1 MDFKTG
7 LPKLAVVVVT
17 IAAVAIVVGKLQ
29 GPGDESAGAG
39 ANVKVPALSAS
50 AVQGEKLFEAN
61 CSSCHGKNGSGTE
74 QGPPLIHKIYEP
86 NHHGDMSFVLAA
98 KRGVRAHHWSFGN
111 MPAQPQVSEN
121 DVLVIVGYVRE
132 LQRANGIN

>member
-7 LPKLAVVVVT
+7 LPKLVVVGVM
-17 IAAVAIVVGKLQ
+17 IAAGVIVFGKMRGSDDKGVAV
-29 GPGDESAGAG
+29 
-39 ANVKVPALSAS
+39 NVKVPTLSAL

-61 CSSCHGKNGSGTE
+61 CTSCHGKNGSGSE

-98 KRGVRAHHWSFGN
+98 KRGVRAHHWPFGD
-111 MPAQPQVSEN
+111 MPAQPDVSEN
-121 DVLVIVGYVRE
+121 DILMIVGYVRE

>member
-1 MDFKTG
+1 MDFKTS
-7 LPKLAVVVVT
+7 LPKLAVVGVM
-17 IAAVAIVVGKLQ
+17 IAAAVIVFGKMR
-29 GPGDESAGAG
+29 GPSDESAAV
-39 ANVKVPALSAS
+39 NIKVPMLSAM
-50 AVQGEKLFEAN
+50 AVQGEKLFEVN

-98 KRGVRAHHWSFGN
+98 KRGVQAHHWPFGN